1 MNPKINL
8 LNSNLTKYR
17 EEIVN
22 HALYKKLNSVKD
34 IAVMMEHHVYA
45 VWDFMSLLK
54 ALQSLLTCTTS
65 PWKPVGD
72 GKIRQLVNSIVLE
85 EESDVDKENNPLS
98 HYEMYI
104 DAMKQC
110 GANTSAIE
118 SFVSNVSATNIPSVN
133 DGVDA
138 FLKTTFDVIESN
150 ETHKIASAFTFGRED
165 LIPDMFTAIVNEY
178 NKENK
183 LDKFV
188 YYLERHIELD
198 GGEHGPLALE
208 LISNLCGDD
217 DNKWREV
224 EETAIACLIARKKL
238 WDSIL
243 TCLLYTSPSPRD

>member
-22 HALYKKLNSVKD
+22 HALYKKLNSVED

-104 DAMKQC
+104 DAMNQC

-118 SFVSNVSATNIPSVN
+118 SFVSNVSAANIPSVN

-178 NKENK
+178 NTENN

-217 DNKWREV
+217 DNKWKEV
-224 EETAIACLIARKKL
+224 EETAIACLVARKKL

-243 TCLLYTSPSPRD
+243 ANLN

>member
-1 MNPKINL
+1 
-8 LNSNLTKYR
+8 
-17 EEIVN
+17 
-22 HALYKKLNSVKD
+22 
-34 IAVMMEHHVYA
+34 
-45 VWDFMSLLK
+45 MSLLK

-118 SFVSNVSATNIPSVN
+118 SFVSNVSTTNIPSVN

-178 NKENK
+178 NTENN

-217 DNKWREV
+217 DDKWREV
-224 EETAIACLIARKKL
+224 EETAIACLVARKKL

-243 TCLLYTSPSPRD
+243 ANLN

>member
-1 MNPKINL
+1 MNPKINI

-22 HALYKKLNSVKD
+22 HALYKKLNSVED
-34 IAVMMEHHVYA
+34 IAVMMEYHVYA

-118 SFVSNVSATNIPSVN
+118 SFVANVSATNIPSVN

-138 FLKTTFDVIESN
+138 FLNTTFDVIDSN

-178 NKENK
+178 NTENN

-217 DNKWREV
+217 DDKWREV
-224 EETAIACLIARKKL
+224 EETAIACLVARKKL

-243 TCLLYTSPSPRD
+243 ANLN

>member
-17 EEIVN
+17 QEIVN
-22 HALYKKLNSVKD
+22 HPLYKKLNSVED

-118 SFVSNVSATNIPSVN
+118 SFVSNVSTTNIPSVN

-178 NKENK
+178 NTENN

-217 DNKWREV
+217 DDKWREV
-224 EETAIACLIARKKL
+224 EETAIACLVARKKL

-243 TCLLYTSPSPRD
+243 ANLN

>member
-1 MNPKINL
+1 MNPKINI

-22 HALYKKLNSVKD
+22 HALYKKLNSVED
-34 IAVMMEHHVYA
+34 IAVMMEYHVYA

-118 SFVSNVSATNIPSVN
+118 SFVANVSSINIPSVN

-138 FLKTTFDVIESN
+138 FLNTTFDVIDSN

-178 NKENK
+178 NTENN

-208 LISNLCGDD
+208 LISNLCGGDD
-217 DNKWREV
+217 DKWREV
-224 EETAIACLIARKKL
+224 EETAIACLVARKKL
-238 WDSIL
+238 LDSIL
-243 TCLLYTSPSPRD
+243 ANLN

>member
-17 EEIVN
+17 EEVVN
-22 HALYKKLNSVKD
+22 HALYKKLNSVED
-34 IAVMMEHHVYA
+34 ISVMMEHHVYA

-72 GKIRQLVNSIVLE
+72 GKIRKLVNSIVLE

-133 DGVDA
+133 NGVDA

-165 LIPDMFTAIVNEY
+165 LIPDMFTAIVDEY
-178 NKENK
+178 NTENN
-183 LDKFV
+183 LDKFT

-217 DNKWREV
+217 DKKWKEV
-224 EETAIACLIARKKL
+224 EETAIACLVARKKL

-243 TCLLYTSPSPRD
+243 ENLN

>member
-1 MNPKINL
+1 MNPKINI

-22 HALYKKLNSVKD
+22 HALYKKLNSVED

-72 GKIRQLVNSIVLE
+72 GKIRQLINSIVLE

-118 SFVSNVSATNIPSVN
+118 SFVSNVSTTNIPSVN

-178 NKENK
+178 NTENN

-217 DNKWREV
+217 DNKWKEV
-224 EETAIACLIARKKL
+224 EETAVARLVARKKL

-243 TCLLYTSPSPRD
+243 ADLN

>member
-1 MNPKINL
+1 MNPKINI
-8 LNSNLTKYR
+8 LNNNLKKYR

-22 HALYKKLNSVKD
+22 HALYKKLNSVED

-54 ALQSLLTCTTS
+54 ALQSLLTCTSS

-85 EESDVDKENNPLS
+85 EESDVDKENTPLS

-118 SFVSNVSATNIPSVN
+118 SFVSNVSATNIPMVN

-178 NKENK
+178 NTENN

-217 DNKWREV
+217 DNKWKEV
-224 EETAIACLIARKKL
+224 EETAIACLVARKKL

-243 TCLLYTSPSPRD
+243 ANLN

>member
-22 HALYKKLNSVKD
+22 HALYKKLNSVED
-34 IAVMMEHHVYA
+34 IAVMMEYHVYA

-85 EESDVDKENNPLS
+85 EESDIDKENNPLS

-118 SFVSNVSATNIPSVN
+118 SFVANVSATNIPSVN

-138 FLKTTFDVIESN
+138 FLNTTFDVIDSN

-178 NKENK
+178 NTENN

-217 DNKWREV
+217 DNKWKEV
-224 EETAIACLIARKKL
+224 EETAIACLVARKKL

-243 TCLLYTSPSPRD
+243 ANLN

>member
-1 MNPKINL
+1 
-8 LNSNLTKYR
+8 
-17 EEIVN
+17 
-22 HALYKKLNSVKD
+22 
-34 IAVMMEHHVYA
+34 MEYHVYA

-118 SFVSNVSATNIPSVN
+118 SFVANVSATNIPSVN

-138 FLKTTFDVIESN
+138 FLKTTFDVIKSN

-165 LIPDMFTAIVNEY
+165 LIPDMFTAIVDEY
-178 NKENK
+178 NTENN

-217 DNKWREV
+217 DDKWREV
-224 EETAIACLIARKKL
+224 EETAIACLVARKKL

-243 TCLLYTSPSPRD
+243 ANLN

>member
-22 HALYKKLNSVKD
+22 HPLYKKLNSVED

-118 SFVSNVSATNIPSVN
+118 SFVSNVSTTNMPSVN

-178 NKENK
+178 NTENN

-217 DNKWREV
+217 DDKWREV
-224 EETAIACLIARKKL
+224 EETAIACLVARKKL

-243 TCLLYTSPSPRD
+243 AELN

>member
-1 MNPKINL
+1 MNPKINI

-22 HALYKKLNSVKD
+22 HALYKKLNSVED

-118 SFVSNVSATNIPSVN
+118 NFVSNVSATNIPSVN

-178 NKENK
+178 NTENN

-217 DNKWREV
+217 DDKWREV
-224 EETAIACLIARKKL
+224 EETAIACLVARKKL

-243 TCLLYTSPSPRD
+243 AELN

>member
-1 MNPKINL
+1 MNPKINI

-22 HALYKKLNSVKD
+22 HALYKKLNSVED

-85 EESDVDKENNPLS
+85 EESDVDKENTPLS

-118 SFVSNVSATNIPSVN
+118 SFVSNVSTTNIPSVN

-178 NKENK
+178 NTENN

-217 DNKWREV
+217 DDKWREV
-224 EETAIACLIARKKL
+224 EETAIACLVARKKL

-243 TCLLYTSPSPRD
+243 ADLN

>member
-1 MNPKINL
+1 MNLKIQI

-22 HALYKKLNSVKD
+22 HNLYKKLNSVED
-34 IAVMMEHHVYA
+34 IAVMMEYHVYA

-85 EESDVDKENNPLS
+85 EESDIDKENNPLS

-165 LIPDMFTAIVNEY
+165 LIPDMFTAIVDEY
-178 NKENK
+178 NTKNN

-217 DNKWREV
+217 DDKWREV
-224 EETAIACLIARKKL
+224 EETAIACLVARKKL

-243 TCLLYTSPSPRD
+243 ANLN

>member
-1 MNPKINL
+1 MNPKIHI

-22 HALYKKLNSVKD
+22 HALYKKLNSVED
-34 IAVMMEHHVYA
+34 IAVMMEYHVYA

-118 SFVSNVSATNIPSVN
+118 SFVANVSATNIPSVN

-138 FLKTTFDVIESN
+138 FLNTTFDVIDSN

-178 NKENK
+178 NTENN

-217 DNKWREV
+217 DNKWKEV
-224 EETAIACLIARKKL
+224 EETAIACLVARKKL

-243 TCLLYTSPSPRD
+243 ANLN

>member
-22 HALYKKLNSVKD
+22 HPLYKKLNSVED
-34 IAVMMEHHVYA
+34 IAVMMQHHVYA

-118 SFVSNVSATNIPSVN
+118 NFVSNVSTTSIPSVN

-178 NKENK
+178 NTENN

-217 DNKWREV
+217 DDKWREV
-224 EETAIACLIARKKL
+224 EETAIACLVARKKL

-243 TCLLYTSPSPRD
+243 ADLK

>member
-1 MNPKINL
+1 MNPKINI

-22 HALYKKLNSVKD
+22 HALYKKLDSVED
-34 IAVMMEHHVYA
+34 IAVMMEYHVYA

-118 SFVSNVSATNIPSVN
+118 SFVANVSSINIPSVN

-138 FLKTTFDVIESN
+138 FLNTTFDVIDSN

-178 NKENK
+178 NTENN

-217 DNKWREV
+217 DNKWKEV
-224 EETAIACLIARKKL
+224 EETAIACLVARKKL

-243 TCLLYTSPSPRD
+243 ENLS

>member
-1 MNPKINL
+1 MNPKINI
-8 LNSNLTKYR
+8 LNSNLKKYR

-22 HALYKKLNSVKD
+22 HALYKKLNSVED

-118 SFVSNVSATNIPSVN
+118 SFVSNVSTTNIPSVN

-178 NKENK
+178 NTENN

-217 DNKWREV
+217 DDKWREV
-224 EETAIACLIARKKL
+224 EETAIACLVARKKL

-243 TCLLYTSPSPRD
+243 ADLN

>member
-1 MNPKINL
+1 MNPKINI

-17 EEIVN
+17 DEIVN
-22 HALYKKLNSVKD
+22 HALYKKLNSVED
-34 IAVMMEHHVYA
+34 IAVMMEYHVYA

-118 SFVSNVSATNIPSVN
+118 SFVANVSATNIPSVN
-133 DGVDA
+133 NGVDA
-138 FLKTTFDVIESN
+138 FLNTTFDVIDSN

-178 NKENK
+178 NTENN

-217 DNKWREV
+217 DNKWKEV
-224 EETAIACLIARKKL
+224 EETAIACLVARKKL

-243 TCLLYTSPSPRD
+243 ANLN